1 MKLILPMAGRGSR
14 FAGSGYERPKPLILV
29 NGIPMFIRSLDSVK
43 GVAYSDLII
52 IALAEHEEQ
61 FGISQYIK
69 DFQLPNTK
77 LITLPDVTK
86 GQLCTVMAAK
96 ELIDTPEDVLILSS
110 DTIVFSGLGKE
121 IETKKAECRG
131 LISVAEMPGDRWS
144 FAAIDETG
152 RVTQVAEKQRISPYA
167 STGLYY
173 FSNGKELVRQADE
186 MIARN
191 ETTKGEFYVIPV
203 YQKMIDQGDY
213 VGISVA
219 KAMWDL
225 GTPDSLSEYL
235 EKFKE

>member
-29 NGIPMFIRSLDSVK
+29 NGVPMFIRSLDSIK

-52 IALAEHEEQ
+52 IALAEHEEA

-69 DFQLPNTK
+69 EFNLPNTK

-86 GQLCTVMAAK
+86 GQLCTVMEAK
-96 ELIDTPEDVLILSS
+96 ELIDTEEDMLILSS
-110 DTIVFSGLGKE
+110 DTIVFSNLGKE
-121 IETKKAECRG
+121 IESKKKECKG

-144 FAAIDETG
+144 FAAIDDTG

-173 FSNGKELVRQADE
+173 FSNGKEFVQLSEQ
-186 MIARN
+186 MIAHN

-203 YQKMIDQGDY
+203 YQKLIDKGDY

-225 GTPDSLSEYL
+225 GTPDALGEYL
-235 EKFKE
+235 EKFKG